1 MTIEGRVVHD
11 NTETIDA
18 ARVEAARAELRG
30 NGLSREELKA
40 VLNKSDRTI
49 DRLIRDGMPRRRYAG
64 YEIFNISEIK
74 AFFDNRAIGKRGAP
88 RGRGRPRIYPRSR

>member
-1 MTIEGRVVHD
+1 MTIEGRVVHG

-30 NGLSREELKA
+30 DGLSREELKA
-40 VLNKSDRTI
+40 VLKKSDRTI

-64 YEIFNISEIK
+64 YEIFNILEIK
-74 AFFDNRAIGKRGAP
+74 AFFDSRAIGQRSPP
-88 RGRGRPRIYPRSR
+88 RGRGRPRIYPRRG